1 MANNDLYIVCKN
13 CGHYEK
19 VNYKLFAKILGGC
32 IAGFGYWA
40 WVSYLFA
47 GTGLA
52 MPICIAIMAGGVAM
66 VAFAE
71 QIVGWINKTYPCPKC
86 GKKVWTI
93 AKYNEI
99 QQDKKIKEQ
108 EAIIKEC
115 NSLIQELERNNN
127 NERLNVNGLKREFH
141 KAFEIAKKEIDIY
154 VPKLG
159 SYVFETESFKTE
171 LFAALQR
178 GCIVKIRCGYV
189 DETDYAGQAKLK
201 QQIEKFVSD
210 KRFSEF
216 YKNGKLRFQLDD
228 SHAKLLLVDNEY
240 YLISSMNFLSN
251 PGENMMYQGKLRH
264 QWEELGEKSHNRTN
278 LLAYRGEFFSF

>member
-1 MANNDLYIVCKN
+1 MLLQSPLSLDKILHILKKLLILTLSMMGNNSMANNDLYIVCKN

-19 VNYKLFAKILGGC
+19 VNHKLFAKILGGC

-99 QQDKKIKEQ
+99 QQDKK
-108 EAIIKEC
+108 
-115 NSLIQELERNNN
+115 
-127 NERLNVNGLKREFH
+127 
-141 KAFEIAKKEIDIY
+141 
-154 VPKLG
+154 
-159 SYVFETESFKTE
+159 
-171 LFAALQR
+171 
-178 GCIVKIRCGYV
+178 
-189 DETDYAGQAKLK
+189 
-201 QQIEKFVSD
+201 
-210 KRFSEF
+210 
-216 YKNGKLRFQLDD
+216 
-228 SHAKLLLVDNEY
+228 
-240 YLISSMNFLSN
+240 
-251 PGENMMYQGKLRH
+251 
-264 QWEELGEKSHNRTN
+264 
-278 LLAYRGEFFSF
+278 